1 MVIEP
6 CGVATTFWTF
16 LFPLKRL
23 LGSLLFISR
32 HPSNGAGL
40 LGTPPCLPAP
50 ADSPASGSEGP
61 RYSAARSVSMMGGR
75 SRNLECGPLVIQTCL
90 SMPVLVRAWPGRH
103 RAVENSLVPTDPQ
116 NRPAHGQDTEPRPCL
131 TAQSDPALLF
141 FILPVC
147 PAHRRGLIIPY
158 RNFPEDL
165 SALLLT
171 ASTGRVRSYDFV
183 ASTVPTNPDSTGI
196 LPRS

>member
-1 MVIEP
+1 MQS
-6 CGVATTFWTF
+6 
-16 LFPLKRL
+16 
-23 LGSLLFISR
+23 LGNPDVPE
-32 HPSNGAGL
+32 HACAGAGMARK
-40 LGTPPCLPAP
+40 AP
-50 ADSPASGSEGP
+50 
-61 RYSAARSVSMMGGR
+61 
-75 SRNLECGPLVIQTCL
+75 
-90 SMPVLVRAWPGRH
+90 
-103 RAVENSLVPTDPQ
+103 AVENSLVPTDPQ
-116 NRPAHGQDTEPRPCL
+116 NCPAHGRDTEPRPRL

-158 RNFPEDL
+158 RNFPEDP

-183 ASTVPTNPDSTGI
+183 ASAVPTNPDSTGI

>member
-1 MVIEP
+1 M
-6 CGVATTFWTF
+6 
-16 LFPLKRL
+16 RS
-23 LGSLLFISR
+23 LGNPDVPE
-32 HPSNGAGL
+32 HACAGAGMARK
-40 LGTPPCLPAP
+40 AP
-50 ADSPASGSEGP
+50 
-61 RYSAARSVSMMGGR
+61 
-75 SRNLECGPLVIQTCL
+75 
-90 SMPVLVRAWPGRH
+90 
-103 RAVENSLVPTDPQ
+103 AVENSLILTDPQ
-116 NRPAHGQDTEPRPCL
+116 NCPAHGRDTEPRPCL

-158 RNFPEDL
+158 RNFPEDP

-183 ASTVPTNPDSTGI
+183 ASAVPTNPDSTGI